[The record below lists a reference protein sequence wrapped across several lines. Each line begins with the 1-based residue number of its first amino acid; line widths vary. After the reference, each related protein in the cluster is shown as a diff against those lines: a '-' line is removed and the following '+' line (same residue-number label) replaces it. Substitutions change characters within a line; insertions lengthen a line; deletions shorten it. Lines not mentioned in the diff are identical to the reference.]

1 MPPVSW
7 MHRLAMT
14 SFTFMLEWVPE
25 PVWNTCS
32 GNSLS
37 SSPRMISSQARWM
50 SWPIQGGIRPDRV
63 FTRAAAFF
71 T

>member
-1 MPPVSW
+1 
-7 MHRLAMT
+7 
-14 SFTFMLEWVPE
+14 MLEWVPE

-37 SSPRMISSQARWM
+37 SSPAMISSQTRWM
-50 SWPIQGGIRPDRV
+50 SRPIQAGSRPERV
-63 FTRAAAFF
+63 LTSAAAFF

>member
-1 MPPVSW
+1 MPPTSW
-7 MHRLAMT
+7 MQRLAMT

-32 GNSLS
+32 GNSRS
-37 SSPRMISSQARWM
+37 SSPAMISSQTRSM
-50 SWPIQGGIRPDRV
+50 SWPIHSGSRPDRV
-63 FTRAAAFF
+63 FTSAAAFF